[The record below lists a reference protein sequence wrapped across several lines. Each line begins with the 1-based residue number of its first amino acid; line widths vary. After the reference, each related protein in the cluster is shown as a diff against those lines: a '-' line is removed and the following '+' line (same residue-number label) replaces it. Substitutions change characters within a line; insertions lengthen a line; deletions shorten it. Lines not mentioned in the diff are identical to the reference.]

1 MPSLTVAVCTYN
13 RAERLPKL
21 IESLRAL
28 AAPIPFEILIINNNS
43 TDDTLEVLKRL
54 DVPHPVG
61 LRVVTETQQG
71 IPYAR
76 NRAVKECLDRNYM
89 LFMDDD
95 ELPGSDFVSA
105 AFQALEDLNADCV
118 GGRVIIRF
126 PASTGRPKWL
136 TDSLLGF
143 LAETDH
149 GIEPFQIT
157 DTSTPIWTANVG
169 YRMSIFREHP
179 EIRFDTRYNRAGVG
193 VGGGEDVIMFRTLLD
208 RQFKLWYVP
217 EMAVEHFVEDWKMR
231 RVYFLKLHF
240 DGGKRHGQH
249 EVGQYPRTIF
259 GVPLFLMTKT
269 IRDFFAG
276 LGAYLRSDPEALR
289 TVMTASHTA
298 GTVWGLLLRWNQDR
312 RLGRLGRLIN

>member
-28 AAPIPFEILIINNNS
+28 SAPIPFEILVVNNNS
-43 TDDTLEVLKRL
+43 TDDTLEVLDRL
-54 DVPHPVG
+54 AIPHPVA

-76 NRAVKECLDRNYM
+76 NRAVAECLDRDYM

-95 ELPGSDFVSA
+95 ELPGEAFVSA
-105 AFQALEDLNADCV
+105 AFQALENFNADCV

-126 PASTGRPKWL
+126 PTSTGRPKWL

-149 GIEPFQIT
+149 GAKQFKIT
-157 DTSTPIWTANVG
+157 DISKPIWTANVG
-169 YRMSIFREHP
+169 YRMSIFREYP

-193 VGGGEDVIMFRTLLD
+193 VGGGEDVIMLRTLLE
-208 RQFKLWYVP
+208 RGFMLYYVP
-217 EMAVEHFVEDWKMR
+217 EMAVEHFVDEWKMR
-231 RVYFLKLHF
+231 RHYFLKLHF
-240 DGGKRHGQH
+240 VSGRKQ
-249 EVGQYPRTIF
+249 GQYEENQYARTLF
-259 GVPLFLMTKT
+259 GVPPFLIAKAS
-269 IRDFFAG
+269 RDLLSGF
-276 LGAYLRSDPEALR
+276 GAYLHSDPEALR
-289 TVMTASHTA
+289 NLMTASHTI
-298 GTVWGLLLRWNQDR
+298 GMIWGLILRLRQTDR
-312 RLGRLGRLIN
+312 TH